1 MFDINNKIYE
11 IYTNLKGEFERWKVT
26 HKNNYDYYNI
36 LEKRLVAMEE
46 ITEQESC
53 KTQGCDQD
61 LFAMMQKI
69 KSLAMELQRNNPTE
83 WNNFFD
89 AALS

>member
-11 IYTNLKGEFERWKVT
+11 IYMNLKAEFEKWKVA

-46 ITEQESC
+46 ITE
-53 KTQGCDQD
+53 
-61 LFAMMQKI
+61 
-69 KSLAMELQRNNPTE
+69 
-83 WNNFFD
+83 
-89 AALS
+89 